1 MVVLAFAKG
10 LLWPMLRVR
19 NVGTMTR
26 SGFSPRSTPRALWLS
41 TVITSWVTGAS
52 NSPASSTAEIPTG
65 GESCA
70 VALFLSWNQ
79 RVTPSP
85 NAEIADVKF
94 GTAANVDVGVRTNEL
109 VAVRSDVILELEDDE
124 VAVREFSDEI
134 AIDVKEAD
142 APDKLDETLDALA
155 SMLNVAVVDAET
167 LCDVLKSF
175 WKMYAVV
182 KISVPLLCIQY
193 ADLPNSP
200 SGLEYIVSVSLS

>member
-1 MVVLAFAKG
+1 M
-10 LLWPMLRVR
+10 
-19 NVGTMTR
+19 
-26 SGFSPRSTPRALWLS
+26 
-41 TVITSWVTGAS
+41 
-52 NSPASSTAEIPTG
+52 
-65 GESCA
+65 
-70 VALFLSWNQ
+70 
-79 RVTPSP
+79 
-85 NAEIADVKF
+85 KF